1 MILSFEKLVRPSN
14 CGGVEMNTPTL
25 SKKSREE
32 LNGSL
37 LNLYRKLTFKPDSLP
52 DKEEIKSSGPAYSE
66 SEEDQADQD
75 EQQITPAIGIGI

>member
-1 MILSFEKLVRPSN
+1 
-14 CGGVEMNTPTL
+14 MNTQSL

-52 DKEEIKSSGPAYSE
+52 DKEETQSTSTANSE
-66 SEEDQADQD
+66 SETDQADQD
-75 EQQITPAIGIGI
+75 ILKITPAIGIGI

>member
-1 MILSFEKLVRPSN
+1 
-14 CGGVEMNTPTL
+14 MNTQTL

-37 LNLYRKLTFKPDSLP
+37 LNLYRKLTFKPDSSP
-52 DKEEIKSSGPAYSE
+52 EKDETKSSSTVYSE
-66 SEEDQADQD
+66 SEADQADQD

>member
-1 MILSFEKLVRPSN
+1 
-14 CGGVEMNTPTL
+14 MNTQTL

-37 LNLYRKLTFKPDSLP
+37 LNLYRKLTFRPDAIP
-52 DKEEIKSSGPAYSE
+52 DKDETKSISPIYTE
-66 SEEDQADQD
+66 SQTDQADQD

>member
-1 MILSFEKLVRPSN
+1 
-14 CGGVEMNTPTL
+14 MNTETL

-37 LNLYRKLTFKPDSLP
+37 LNLYRKLTFKPDAIP
-52 DKEEIKSSGPAYSE
+52 NKEETKSSDPAYSE
-66 SEEDQADQD
+66 SQKDQADQD

>member
-1 MILSFEKLVRPSN
+1 
-14 CGGVEMNTPTL
+14 MNTQTL

-37 LNLYRKLTFKPDSLP
+37 LILYRKLTLKPDSLP
-52 DKEEIKSSGPAYSE
+52 DKKDTRSGRPVKSE
-66 SEEDQADQD
+66 TDEDQSDQE

>member
-1 MILSFEKLVRPSN
+1 
-14 CGGVEMNTPTL
+14 MNTQTL

-37 LNLYRKLTFKPDSLP
+37 LNLYRKLTFKPDAIP
-52 DKEEIKSSGPAYSE
+52 DKDETKSSSPVYSE
-66 SEEDQADQD
+66 SQTDQADQE

>member
-1 MILSFEKLVRPSN
+1 MS
-14 CGGVEMNTPTL
+14 TQTL

-37 LNLYRKLTFKPDSLP
+37 LNLYRKLTFKPDSFP
-52 DKEEIKSSGPAYSE
+52 EKDETKSSSTVYSE
-66 SEEDQADQD
+66 SEADQADQD

>member
-1 MILSFEKLVRPSN
+1 
-14 CGGVEMNTPTL
+14 MNTQTL

-37 LNLYRKLTFKPDSLP
+37 LNLYRKLTFKPDTLP
-52 DKEEIKSSGPAYSE
+52 DKNESKPGRPVNSE
-66 SEEDQADQD
+66 TDEDQSDQE